1 MATTAIAKI
10 GATLRTSDGKEYTV
24 YENDLIQDLTYTNGN
39 TTATLSGRVRV
50 IAASTIAQ
58 NTGPTD
64 CPPEPYVHRYIS
76 PTMLVID
83 SSDENYAILTRVNI
97 ANIVS
102 IGSVTT
108 AAEAAEEGQI
118 VIGPGS
124 QYQTLD
130 TVIAA
135 AEEGAVVKLKAG
147 TYAAP
152 ITVTKS
158 ISIISEDGAVLTGAI
173 KVDGA
178 QNPGTMAE
186 DGADADEKAP
196 VTVTLRGLTLTG
208 DALIDIDNVDAF
220 TMENCTF
227 KNHNMSTQT
236 MPISIGTKGTAAPML
251 VKIDHN
257 VFGDQTQYS
266 YNLIDVYS
274 KLKDGSSIS
283 NNEFTD
289 QCCTHNQISLYG
301 IDTGATIAISNNHAE
316 VSKNMVRIG
325 FIGTPIGTVIMDGN
339 SYDATDA
346 DPAYAGLFLV
356 QPYKKETLSFSGTTI
371 KVDNTKAPSP
381 IQQIGYIYA
390 GASDTPWTEDN
401 KPVIIVNGK
410 PVTIPDS
417 SAS

>member
-24 YENDLIQDLTYTNGN
+24 YENDLINDLVYTNG
-39 TTATLSGRVRV
+39 TATATLSGRVRV
-50 IAASTIAQ
+50 IAASTTAQ

-158 ISIISEDGAVLTGAI
+158 ISIVSEDGAILTGAI

-178 QNPGTMAE
+178 QNAE
-186 DGADADEKAP
+186 GAAEGDADTEKAP
-196 VTVTLRGLTLTG
+196 VTVTLKGLTLTG
-208 DALIDIDNVDAF
+208 DALIDADNVDAF
-220 TMENCTF
+220 TMEGCTF
-227 KNHNMSTQT
+227 ENHNMNTKT

-251 VKIDHN
+251 VKIDNN

-274 KLKDGSSIS
+274 KLADGSSIS

-301 IDTGATIAISNNHAE
+301 IDTGATVTINKNHAAI
-316 VSKNMVRIG
+316 SKNMVRIG

-339 SYDATDA
+339 SYDATDP

-356 QPYKKETLSFSGTTI
+356 QPYNKETLSFSGTTI
-371 KVDNTKAPSP
+371 KVNNTKAPSP

-390 GASDTPWTEDN
+390 GAADTPWTEDN

>member
-10 GATLRTSDGKEYTV
+10 GATLRTSDGKEFTV

-50 IAASTIAQ
+50 IAASTTAQ

-130 TVIAA
+130 AVIAA
-135 AEEGAVVKLKAG
+135 AEEGAVIKLKAG

-186 DGADADEKAP
+186 GDADAEEKAP
-196 VTVTLRGLTLTG
+196 VTVTLKGLTLTG

-220 TMENCTF
+220 TMEGCTF
-227 KNHNMSTQT
+227 ENHNMSTKT

-251 VKIDHN
+251 VKIDNN

-274 KLKDGSSIS
+274 KLADGSSIS

-301 IDTGATIAISNNHAE
+301 IDTGATVTISNNHAE
-316 VSKNMVRIG
+316 VSKNLVRIG
-325 FIGTPIGTVIMDGN
+325 FIGTPIGTVIMDSN

-356 QPYKKETLSFSGTTI
+356 QPYGKETLSFSGTTI
-371 KVDNTKAPSP
+371 KVNNTKAPSP

-401 KPVIIVNGK
+401 KPVIIVDGK
-410 PVTIPDS
+410 TVAIPDS

>member
-10 GATLRTSDGKEYTV
+10 GATLRTSDGKEFTV

-50 IAASTIAQ
+50 IAASTTAQ

-130 TVIAA
+130 AVIAA

-173 KVDGA
+173 RVDGA
-178 QNPGTMAE
+178 QNPDTATE
-186 DGADADEKAP
+186 DGAEEKAP

-227 KNHNMSTQT
+227 ENHNMSTKT

-316 VSKNMVRIG
+316 VSKNLVRIG
-325 FIGTPIGTVIMDGN
+325 FIGTPIGTVIMDSN

-356 QPYKKETLSFSGTTI
+356 QPYGKETLSFSGTTI

-410 PVTIPDS
+410 TVAIPDS

>member
-10 GATLRTSDGKEYTV
+10 GATLRTSDGKEFTV

-39 TTATLSGRVRV
+39 NTATLSGRVRV
-50 IAASTIAQ
+50 IAASTTAQ

-130 TVIAA
+130 AVIAA

-173 KVDGA
+173 RVDGA
-178 QNPGTMAE
+178 QDPDTAAE
-186 DGADADEKAP
+186 DGAEEKAP

-227 KNHNMSTQT
+227 ENHNMSTKT

-316 VSKNMVRIG
+316 VSKNLVRIG

-356 QPYKKETLSFSGTTI
+356 QPYGKETLSFSGTTI

-390 GASDTPWTEDN
+390 GAADTPWTEDN

>member
-10 GATLRTSDGKEYTV
+10 GATLRTSDGKEFTV

-50 IAASTIAQ
+50 IAASTTAQ

-130 TVIAA
+130 AVIAA

-173 KVDGA
+173 RVDGA
-178 QNPGTMAE
+178 QDPGTMAE
-186 DGADADEKAP
+186 DGADAEEKAP

-227 KNHNMSTQT
+227 ENHNMSTKT

-301 IDTGATIAISNNHAE
+301 IDTGATIDISNNHAE
-316 VSKNMVRIG
+316 VSKNLVRIG

-356 QPYKKETLSFSGTTI
+356 QPYGKETLSFSGTTI
-371 KVDNTKAPSP
+371 KIDNTKAPSP

-390 GASDTPWTEDN
+390 GPSDTPWTEDN
-401 KPVIIVNGK
+401 KPVIFVNGK
-410 PVTIPDS
+410 AVTIPDS

>member
-10 GATLRTSDGKEYTV
+10 GATLRTSDGKEFTV

-50 IAASTIAQ
+50 IAASTTAQ

-130 TVIAA
+130 AVIAA
-135 AEEGAVVKLKAG
+135 AEEGAVIKLKAG

-173 KVDGA
+173 RVDGA
-178 QNPGTMAE
+178 QNPDTATE
-186 DGADADEKAP
+186 DGAEEKAP

-227 KNHNMSTQT
+227 ENHNMSTKT

-316 VSKNMVRIG
+316 VSKNLVRIG
-325 FIGTPIGTVIMDGN
+325 FIGTPIGTVIMDSN

-356 QPYKKETLSFSGTTI
+356 QPYGKETLSFSGTTI

-410 PVTIPDS
+410 TVAIPDS

>member
-10 GATLRTSDGKEYTV
+10 GATLRTSDGKEFTV

-50 IAASTIAQ
+50 IAASTTAQ

-130 TVIAA
+130 AVIAA
-135 AEEGAVVKLKAG
+135 AEEGAVIKLKAG

-173 KVDGA
+173 RVDGA
-178 QNPGTMAE
+178 QDPDTAAE
-186 DGADADEKAP
+186 DGAEEKAP

-208 DALIDIDNVDAF
+208 DALIDIDNIDAF

-227 KNHNMSTQT
+227 ENHNMSTKT

-301 IDTGATIAISNNHAE
+301 IDTGATITISNNHAE
-316 VSKNMVRIG
+316 VSKNLVRIG
-325 FIGTPIGTVIMDGN
+325 FIGTPIGTVIMDSN

-356 QPYKKETLSFSGTTI
+356 QPYGKETLSFSGTTI

-390 GASDTPWTEDN
+390 GAADTPWTEDN

-410 PVTIPDS
+410 TVTIPDS